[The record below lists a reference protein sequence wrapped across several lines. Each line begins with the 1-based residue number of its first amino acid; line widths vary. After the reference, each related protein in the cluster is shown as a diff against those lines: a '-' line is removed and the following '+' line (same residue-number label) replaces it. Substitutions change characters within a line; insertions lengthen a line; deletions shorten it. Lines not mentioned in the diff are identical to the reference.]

1 MTLELELDGLARTL
15 VSRGARGAAVM
26 VAPIAQGAGASFIAR
41 ALAQR
46 CARLADGQV
55 WLYDL
60 DFARNP
66 QSAGAVFSADGYEG
80 TLQGSRFWRC
90 DPESAGRLAL
100 RRPDGERIFISRF
113 EREPGSV
120 RRMEFRSAPDYW
132 NKARK
137 ACRLAILD
145 APAGSPAITA
155 IARDLEGVVL
165 VGDASLTRR
174 SQADLIASRIEASG
188 GRVLGVVINRVDL
201 KAAS

>member
-15 VSRGARGAAVM
+15 VSRGVRGTAVM
-26 VAPIAQGAGASFIAR
+26 LVPVTPGAGASFISRGLAR
-41 ALAQR
+41 R
-46 CARLADGQV
+46 CARLADGPV

-66 QSAGAVFSADGYEG
+66 QAAGVAFSADGYDAS
-80 TLQGSRFWRC
+80 LQGARFWRC
-90 DPESAGRLAL
+90 DPDGAGRLAM

-120 RRMEFRSAPDYW
+120 RRVEFRSAPDYW
-132 NKARK
+132 AKARR

-145 APAGSPAITA
+145 APSGSPAITA
-155 IARDLEGVVL
+155 VARDLEGVVL
-165 VGDASLTRR
+165 VGDANATRR
-174 SQADLIASRIEASG
+174 SQADAMAGRIEAAG
-188 GRVLGVVINRVDL
+188 GRVLGVVINRVEL

>member
-26 VAPIAQGAGASFIAR
+26 VVPVAPGDGASFIAR

-66 QSAGAVFSADGYEG
+66 QSAGAEFSADGYDG
-80 TLQGSRFWRC
+80 ALHGSRFWRC
-90 DPESAGRLAL
+90 EPEGAGRLAL
-100 RRPDGERIFISRF
+100 RRPDGERIFLSRF

-120 RRMEFRSAPDYW
+120 RRVEFRSAPEYW
-132 NKARK
+132 DKVRR

-155 IARDLEGVVL
+155 LARDLDGVVL
-165 VGDASLTRR
+165 VGDASSTRR
-174 SQADLIASRIEASG
+174 SQAGALAGRIEASG
-188 GRVLGVVINRVDL
+188 GRVLGVVVNRVDL
-201 KAAS
+201 KAVS